1 MGGIGVKGIW
11 YTGPLPHFMFWK
23 RFQALCYHSRP
34 RIRDSSG
41 VIQKGKIVAEITN
54 ETVKY
59 VAGLAQLT
67 LDEAT
72 EARLVGELSDIL
84 GYIEQLNELDTEGV
98 EPMMHVLDVSN
109 VMRDDMVVTEMDRDT
124 ALMNAPATDGEYF
137 LVPRI
142 LDSSE

>member
-1 MGGIGVKGIW
+1 M
-11 YTGPLPHFMFWK
+11 
-23 RFQALCYHSRP
+23 
-34 RIRDSSG
+34 
-41 VIQKGKIVAEITN
+41 AEITK

-72 EARLVGELSDIL
+72 EERLVGELGAIL

-98 EPMMHVLDVSN
+98 EPMMHALDVTN
-109 VMRDDMVVTEMDRDT
+109 VLRDDTVINEMDRDA
-124 ALMNAPATDGEYF
+124 ALKNAPATDGEYF

-142 LDSSE
+142 LDTSE

>member
-1 MGGIGVKGIW
+1 MLW
-11 YTGPLPHFMFWK
+11 N
-23 RFQALCYHSRP
+23 RFQPLCYHPPTRTRP
-34 RIRDSSG
+34 APGD
-41 VIQKGKIVAEITN
+41 QKGKFVAEITN

-67 LDEAT
+67 LDDAAEQ
-72 EARLVGELSDIL
+72 RLVGELSAIL
-84 GYIEQLNELDTEGV
+84 GYIEQLGELDTSGV

-109 VMRDDMVVTEMDRDT
+109 VMRDDVVIDEMDRDT
-124 ALMNAPATDGEYF
+124 GLMNAPATDGEYF